1 MEQGFKFVHT
11 PLQNSTVCFSKPHV
25 SMFTAA
31 KVIGARNSLNCSFF
45 RMALKDFGISLT
57 GEKGTNDTNIST
69 VNPWTKDFNYTSSP
83 NLTASM
89 EDHKLQDQT
98 RWLPILIAVPVV
110 LVIGVFIV
118 KKRKWFHEKTMGLI
132 GVITYSHVC

>member
-1 MEQGFKFVHT
+1 
-11 PLQNSTVCFSKPHV
+11 
-25 SMFTAA
+25 
-31 KVIGARNSLNCSFF
+31 
-45 RMALKDFGISLT
+45 MALKDFGISLT
-57 GEKGTNDTNIST
+57 EEKGTNDTNIST